1 MCLFL
6 PAIVVLFVTL
16 RSKKSKKETL
26 IISEEDVRENVVTYD
41 DEGGGEEDTE
51 AFDMAA
57 LRNPEA
63 AAEARKKR
71 KRRKEEAEGKRE
83 AFRAEGAEPQS
94 PSLSLPVEDMQE
106 VIQLKVVE
114 ADQDTSGPPY
124 DSLQT
129 YAYEGQGSP
138 TGSISSLDL
147 PDPPYEPDTPDL
159 NASWPDVHSLAA
171 LFQERSGQR
180 TL

>member
-1 MCLFL
+1 MVFCLL
-6 PAIVVLFVTL
+6 AIVVLFITL

-26 IISEEDVRENVVTYD
+26 IISEEDIRENVVTYD

-63 AAEARKKR
+63 AAEARRKCKR
-71 KRRKEEAEGKRE
+71 KKGESQLDPLGAVEAETL
-83 AFRAEGAEPQS
+83 S
-94 PSLSLPVEDMQE
+94 PSLSLPSQDIQE
-106 VIQLKVVE
+106 VLQLKVVE
-114 ADQDTSGPPY
+114 ADQDMSGPPY

-138 TGSISSLDL
+138 SGSISSLDL
-147 PDPPYEPDTPDL
+147 PEPPYEPDTPELDP
-159 NASWPDVHSLAA
+159 SWPDVHSLAT
-171 LFQERSGQR
+171 LFQEKSSLH

>member
-1 MCLFL
+1 MFL
-6 PAIVVLFVTL
+6 SAIVVLFVTL

-26 IISEEDVRENVVTYD
+26 IISEEDIRENVVTYD

-71 KRRKEEAEGKRE
+71 KRRKEEAACEPFG
-83 AFRAEGAEPQS
+83 AVGAESLS
-94 PSLSLPVEDMQE
+94 PSLSLPPQDMQD

-114 ADQDTSGPPY
+114 ADRDTSGPPY

-147 PDPPYEPDTPDL
+147 PDPPYEPDAPELD
-159 NASWPDVHSLAA
+159 ASWPNIRSLATA
-171 LFQERSGQR
+171 LFQERGGQHA
-180 TL
+180 L

>member
-1 MCLFL
+1 MSWFHS
-6 PAIVVLFVTL
+6 AIVVLFVTL

-63 AAEARKKR
+63 AVEVRKKQ
-71 KRRKEEAEGKRE
+71 KRRKEEAQGEPFE
-83 AFRAEGAEPQS
+83 AVGVESLS
-94 PSLSLPVEDMQE
+94 PSLSLPVQDMQE

-159 NASWPDVHSLAA
+159 DASWPDIHSVTT
-171 LFQERSGQR
+171 QRSGQH

>member
-1 MCLFL
+1 MFFS
-6 PAIVVLFVTL
+6 AIVVLFVTL

-26 IISEEDVRENVVTYD
+26 IISEEDIRENVVTYD

-63 AAEARKKR
+63 VAEARKKR
-71 KRRKEEAEGKRE
+71 KRKKEEAACEP
-83 AFRAEGAEPQS
+83 FGAVGVETLS
-94 PSLSLPVEDMQE
+94 PSLSLPVQDMKE

-147 PDPPYEPDTPDL
+147 PDPPYEPNALELD
-159 NASWPDVHSLAA
+159 ASWPNIQSLTKT
-171 LFQERSGQR
+171 LFQERNSQH

>member
-1 MCLFL
+1 M
-6 PAIVVLFVTL
+6 LFVTL

-26 IISEEDVRENVVTYD
+26 IISEEDIRENVVTYD

-71 KRRKEEAEGKRE
+71 KRRKGEVQCEP
-83 AFRAEGAEPQS
+83 FGAVGVETLS
-94 PSLSLPVEDMQE
+94 PSLSLPVQDMQD

-114 ADQDTSGPPY
+114 ADQDMSGPPY

-147 PDPPYEPDTPDL
+147 PDPPYEPDTLELD
-159 NASWPDVHSLAA
+159 ASWPNIHSFAT
-171 LFQERSGQR
+171 LFQDKPSGQNM
-180 TL
+180 L

>member
-1 MCLFL
+1 MFL

-26 IISEEDVRENVVTYD
+26 IISEEDIRENVVTYD

-63 AAEARKKR
+63 AAEARNKR
-71 KRRKEEAEGKRE
+71 KRKEETACEP
-83 AFRAEGAEPQS
+83 FGAVGVETLS
-94 PSLSLPVEDMQE
+94 PSLSLPVQDMKE
-106 VIQLKVVE
+106 VIQLKLVE
-114 ADQDTSGPPY
+114 ADQDMSGPPY

-147 PDPPYEPDTPDL
+147 PDPSYDPDALKLDS
-159 NASWPDVHSLAA
+159 SWPNIHSLTKT
-171 LFQERSGQR
+171 LFQEKSSQD

>member
-1 MCLFL
+1 M
-6 PAIVVLFVTL
+6 VLFVTL

-71 KRRKEEAEGKRE
+71 KRRKEEAEGKHE
-83 AFRAEGAEPQS
+83 AFGAVGAEPQS

-147 PDPPYEPDTPDL
+147 PPYEPDTPDL
-159 NASWPDVHSLAA
+159 NASWPDVHSLAT